1 MLHKPG
7 FTKKPGFI
15 KIKTEENSMFQNAL
29 TALQLIQIPVRGEVL
44 TAEEASLVFSGPKFL
59 VALFAGILMAF
70 AFQLL
75 LTNLSVAIGI
85 SAIGTGSGS
94 DSDESESLGSTVRK
108 VESTVGLWALIT
120 ASIALFAA
128 SFLAV
133 KLSLIENAFLGAT
146 IGVVIWSAYFT
157 VIMWLGSNAVGSLIG
172 SLVSTATSGMQ
183 GIMGTAT
190 AAIGANTAK
199 QQMVS
204 TTEEITDA
212 VRRELTSGF
221 DASSI
226 KNTLSSS
233 LSSLQVPS
241 LDVKEIRNQFDKLLK
256 DVDLGSIA
264 DSDLLKNIN
273 RQTFVDLI
281 SSGTDFSSYD
291 INRIAD
297 QLEGAWK
304 QSSNQ
309 QQNPTDQVIK
319 LLSSTTPQD
328 LQPEKLGQ
336 RLQELVTA
344 GVGNGKQGN
353 GLLKQAIEV
362 GVGNALP
369 AVLKKVDFSNV
380 DFSNVDIDKVTSQL
394 QQVVGKAQN
403 VDIEKITSQ
412 LQKLKDQATQQASQL
427 GSTVAQ
433 KLPASPSNT
442 IKADV
447 EEYILDSLPWHFNR
461 ITIRDEFQEVIY
473 DPNANPATVRRQLE
487 DLNQDYFINLLN
499 QRGDLSEAKVKE
511 IAQEMESIRASVYET
526 VQKAAAREKSQDI
539 RSKVEDYLRS
549 TGKVELSPEGIERDL
564 SKLLEDPEVGFDEL
578 SARFKQFD
586 RDTLVK
592 LLAVREDI
600 SEEEVNNIVSQLERT
615 RDNVLNQ
622 ANELQ
627 EQAKQKASQ
636 LRQSVEDYLRNT
648 NLKELN
654 PEDVERDFGKLLSDP
669 QAGLSALRGRLS
681 QFDRETLVKLLSQRQ
696 DLSEEQVNK
705 TIDNLLSVRD
715 RVLQAPQQVA
725 DKAKQQY
732 EKTTTTIAE
741 YLRNTNLEELNPEGI
756 QQDLQKLFEDPK
768 AGANALSDR
777 LSQVDRETLVKLL
790 SQAGLSEEQV
800 NRTIDTTQEAI
811 DNIIKAPRRLANRAT
826 KGAFDFEQSLE
837 KYLRNTNKEELNP
850 EGIKRDLQLLLSSP
864 RAGVSSLGE
873 RASKID
879 RSTIVALL
887 SQREDISEE
896 EANRIVEQ
904 IESVR
909 NSVVEQFQQIQQR
922 VQSVI
927 DGVFGKVREYL
938 NSLERPE
945 LNYEGIQQDFA
956 KLFDDPQAGFEAL
969 RGRLSQFD
977 RDTLVAVLS
986 SRSDIS
992 EAQANKIIDQIE
1004 ASRDSVLHRAERIQ
1018 QETQKRLK
1026 VIKEQAQKQA
1036 VETKK
1041 AVADAA
1047 WWVFNTAFVSLV
1059 ASAIAGAIAI

>member
-1 MLHKPG
+1 
-7 FTKKPGFI
+7 
-15 KIKTEENSMFQNAL
+15 MFQNAL

-59 VALFAGILMAF
+59 VALVAGILMAL

-133 KLSLIENAFLGAT
+133 KLSLIENALLGAT
-146 IGVVIWSAYFT
+146 IGVVIWSAFFT
-157 VIMWLGSNAVGSLIG
+157 LIMWLGSNAVGSLIG

-190 AAIGANTAK
+190 AALGANTAK

-204 TTEEITDA
+204 TAEEITAA

-221 DASSI
+221 DADSI

-256 DVDLGSIA
+256 DTDLGSIA

-281 SSGTDFSSYD
+281 SSRTDFSKED

-304 QSSNQ
+304 QSSLQ

-362 GVGNALP
+362 GVGSALP
-369 AVLKKVDFSNV
+369 VALKKV

-427 GSTVAQ
+427 SSTVAQ
-433 KLPASPSNT
+433 KLPASPTNT

-487 DLNQDYFINLLN
+487 DLSVDYFTNLLN

-511 IAQEMESIRASVYET
+511 IAQEMESIRTSVYET
-526 VQKAAAREKSQDI
+526 VQQAVAREKSQDI
-539 RSKVEDYLRS
+539 RTKVEDYLRS
-549 TGKVELSPEGIERDL
+549 TGKAELSPEGIERDL

-578 SARFKQFD
+578 SARFKEFD

-615 RDNVLNQ
+615 RDNVLNK

-648 NLKELN
+648 NLEELN
-654 PEDVERDFGKLLSDP
+654 PEGIERDFGKLLSDP

-705 TIDNLLSVRD
+705 TIDNLLSVRE

-725 DKAKQQY
+725 DKAKEQY
-732 EKTTTTIAE
+732 QKTTTTIAE

-811 DNIIKAPRRLANRAT
+811 NNILKAPRRLANRAT
-826 KGAFDFEQSLE
+826 RGAFDFEQSLE

-873 RASKID
+873 RASLID

-977 RDTLVAVLS
+977 RDTLVSVLS

-1026 VIKEQAQKQA
+1026 AIKEQAQKQA

-1041 AVADAA
+1041 AVAGAA

-1059 ASAIAGAIAI
+1059 ASAIAGAIAVRGTNFFV